1 MLRGLARLSTVAVV
15 FAGTFLTATQIQPT
29 RAAPDKA
36 QGMALMG
43 AYVNYSNGSL
53 ARASGVTASQRVSA
67 GVYVLTFDRT
77 VDDCFITANVYD
89 AGVGVGYAVVW
100 RQSGNGLPSGN
111 SATILTYN
119 TGGARA
125 DHQFHVIA
133 FCPR

>member
-1 MLRGLARLSTVAVV
+1 MLRGLARLSPVAVV
-15 FAGTFLTATQIQPT
+15 FAGTFLVATQIQPT
-29 RAAPDKA
+29 LAAPDNT

-43 AYVNYSNGSL
+43 AYVNYSDGSL
-53 ARASGVTASQRVSA
+53 VRTSGVTASQRVSVGRYA
-67 GVYVLTFDRT
+67 LTFNRT
-77 VDDCFITANVYD
+77 VSDCFITANVYD

-100 RQSGNGLPSGN
+100 LQSGN
-111 SATILTYN
+111 SATILTHN